1 MQTVTI
7 TTKVVSLNPAHV
19 EVYSIQPYVI
29 KFVSDLRQ
37 ISGFLLMIII
47 TIILC
52 ILQRDI
58 GGDRKLRNTWT
69 GYQKA
74 RLDCSI
80 PGEFPI
86 YFDVIRMYLNA

>member
-1 MQTVTI
+1 M
-7 TTKVVSLNPAHV
+7 N
-19 EVYSIQPYVI
+19 
-29 KFVSDLRQ
+29 DNNNN
-37 ISGFLLMIII
+37 
-47 TIILC
+47 TIIVC
-52 ILQRDI
+52 ILQRDM

-86 YFDVIRMYLNA
+86 GFLH

>member
-1 MQTVTI
+1 M
-7 TTKVVSLNPAHV
+7 N
-19 EVYSIQPYVI
+19 
-29 KFVSDLRQ
+29 
-37 ISGFLLMIII
+37 
-47 TIILC
+47 TIIVC

-58 GGDRKLRNTWT
+58 GGGRKLRNTWT

-86 YFDVIRMYLNA
+86 YFDVIRMYLIYMYILLLVCGLGLGLWCLTPLSTIFQLFRGGQFY

>member
-1 MQTVTI
+1 M
-7 TTKVVSLNPAHV
+7 N
-19 EVYSIQPYVI
+19 
-29 KFVSDLRQ
+29 DNNNN
-37 ISGFLLMIII
+37 
-47 TIILC
+47 TIIVC

-86 YFDVIRMYLNA
+86 YFDVIRMYLIYMYILLLVCGLGLGLWCLTPLSTIFQLFRGGQFY

>member
-1 MQTVTI
+1 
-7 TTKVVSLNPAHV
+7 
-19 EVYSIQPYVI
+19 
-29 KFVSDLRQ
+29 
-37 ISGFLLMIII
+37 MIII
-47 TIILC
+47 TIIIC

-69 GYQKA
+69 VYQKA

-86 YFDVIRMYLNA
+86 YFDVIRMYLIYMYILLLVCGLGLGLWCLTLFSTIFQLFRGSQFY